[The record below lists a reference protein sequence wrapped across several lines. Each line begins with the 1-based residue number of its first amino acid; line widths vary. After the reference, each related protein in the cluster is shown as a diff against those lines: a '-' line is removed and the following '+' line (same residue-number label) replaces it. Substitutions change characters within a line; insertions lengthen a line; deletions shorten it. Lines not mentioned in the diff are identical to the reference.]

1 MLSRTLEASITNGYP
16 VILEDATETFDPLLD
31 PLLAKQI
38 EKKGSDMYIK
48 FGDQGI
54 SFNSDF
60 KFYITTKMSRPHYS
74 PEICVKVTMLNF
86 MVTQEGLLD
95 QMLSIIVKIEEPA
108 KYERRNACI

>member
-1 MLSRTLEASITNGYP
+1 MQANIWLKARHKEDAVRVIKPTQDANVLSRTLESSITNGYP

-54 SFNSDF
+54 
-60 KFYITTKMSRPHYS
+60 
-74 PEICVKVTMLNF
+74 
-86 MVTQEGLLD
+86 
-95 QMLSIIVKIEEPA
+95 
-108 KYERRNACI
+108 